1 MEAIRLMFDDFG
13 NFIMNLI
20 AGLPGIVIAMVVHEY
35 AHARVAYALGDYTPR
50 LQGRLTLNPAAHVD
64 PIGLLML
71 FIVHFGWAKPVQ
83 INPMNFSN
91 PKRDDILVSV
101 AGPASNLIT
110 AFIALIILVLLAKFD
125 FPFSEG
131 TLLVFN
137 LIIIY
142 NINFA
147 IFNMLPIPPLDGSH
161 ILKNL
166 LPYELAR
173 QYEYLERYS
182 FIFLIIILM
191 TPVLSYI
198 FVPLQRFIFGIFQG
212 IVNILL

>member
-1 MEAIRLMFDDFG
+1 MFDNVGGF
-13 NFIMNLI
+13 LLEVI
-20 AGLPGIVIAMVVHEY
+20 AGLPGLVIAMVIHEY
-35 AHARVAYALGDYTPR
+35 SHARVAYALGDYTPR

-91 PKRDDILVSV
+91 PRRDDILVSL

-110 AFIALIILVLLAKFD
+110 AFVALIVLVLMAKLH
-125 FPFSEG
+125 FPLSDG
-131 TLLVFN
+131 VLMVFN
-137 LIIIY
+137 LIIVY

-161 ILKNL
+161 ILRNL

-173 QYEYLERYS
+173 GYEQLERYS
-182 FIFLIIILM
+182 FIFLIIIIA
-191 TPVLSYI
+191 TPVLSYVFI
-198 FVPLQRFIFGIFQG
+198 PLQRFILGIFQS
-212 IVNILL
+212 IVNVLL

>member
-1 MEAIRLMFDDFG
+1 MFDDIGGFLT
-13 NFIMNLI
+13 NLV

-71 FIVHFGWAKPVQ
+71 CIVHFGWAKPVQ

-91 PKRDDILVSV
+91 PRRDDILVSL

-110 AFIALIILVLLAKFD
+110 SFIALIILVLLAKFD
-125 FPFSEG
+125 FPLSEG
-131 TLLVFN
+131 LLVVFN

-161 ILKNL
+161 ILRNL
-166 LPYELAR
+166 LPYEMAR
-173 QYEYLERYS
+173 VYEQLERYS

-198 FVPLQRFIFGIFQG
+198 FVPLQRFIFGIFQT
-212 IVNILL
+212 IVNLLL

>member
-1 MEAIRLMFDDFG
+1 MFDDIGDFL
-13 NFIMNLI
+13 MNLI
-20 AGLPGIVIAMVVHEY
+20 AGLPGLIIAMTIHEY
-35 AHARVAYALGDYTPR
+35 SHARVAYALGDYTPKM
-50 LQGRLTLNPAAHVD
+50 QGRLTLNPVAHVD

-91 PKRDDILVSV
+91 PRRDDILVSL
-101 AGPASNLIT
+101 AGPASNLIVS
-110 AFIALIILVLLAKFD
+110 FVALIVLVLMAKMD
-125 FPFSEG
+125 FPLSEG
-131 TLLVFN
+131 LLVVFN

-161 ILKNL
+161 ILRNL

-173 QYEYLERYS
+173 GYEQLERYS
-182 FIFLIIILM
+182 FIFLIIIIA
-191 TPVLSYI
+191 TPILHYV
-198 FVPLQRFIFGIFQG
+198 FVPLQKFIFGIFQG

>member
-1 MEAIRLMFDDFG
+1 MFDDIGGFL
-13 NFIMNLI
+13 MNVI
-20 AGLPGIVIAMVVHEY
+20 AGLPGLIIAMTIHEY
-35 AHARVAYALGDYTPR
+35 SHARVAYALGDYTPR
-50 LQGRLTLNPAAHVD
+50 LQGRLTLNPLAHVD

-71 FIVHFGWAKPVQ
+71 FVVHFGWAKPVE
-83 INPMNFSN
+83 INPMNFQN
-91 PKRDDILVSV
+91 PRRDDILVSL
-101 AGPASNLIT
+101 AGPASNLIVS
-110 AFIALIILVLLAKFD
+110 FVALIVLVLLAKMD
-125 FPFSEG
+125 FPLSDG
-131 TLLVFN
+131 LLVVFN

-161 ILKNL
+161 ILRNL

-173 QYEYLERYS
+173 GYEQLERYS
-182 FIFLIIILM
+182 FIFLILIIA
-191 TPVLSYI
+191 TPILHYV

>member
-1 MEAIRLMFDDFG
+1 MFDDIGGFLT
-13 NFIMNLI
+13 NLV
-20 AGLPGIVIAMVVHEY
+20 AGLPGIVIAMVIHEY
-35 AHARVAYALGDYTPR
+35 SHARVADALGDFTPR
-50 LQGRLTLNPAAHVD
+50 MQGRLTLNPAAHVD
-64 PIGLLML
+64 PLGLAML
-71 FIVHFGWAKPVQ
+71 FLVHFGWAKPVQ

-91 PKRDDILVSV
+91 PRRDDILVSL

-110 AFIALIILVLLAKFD
+110 SFVALIVLVLLAKLD
-125 FPFSEG
+125 FPLSEG
-131 TLLVFN
+131 LLVVFN
-137 LIIIY
+137 LIIVY

-161 ILKNL
+161 ILRNI
-166 LPYELAR
+166 LPYEMAR
-173 QYEYLERYS
+173 AYAQLERYS
-182 FIFLIIILM
+182 FIFLLIILM

>member
-1 MEAIRLMFDDFG
+1 MFDDIG
-13 NFIMNLI
+13 ILI
-20 AGLPGIVIAMVVHEY
+20 AGIPAIIIAMVVHEY
-35 AHARVAYALGDYTPR
+35 SHARVAYALGDYTPQ
-50 LQGRLTLNPAAHVD
+50 LQGRLTLNPVAHVD

-91 PKRDDILVSV
+91 PRRDDILVSL

-110 AFIALIILVLLAKFD
+110 AFIFTIMLVLMVKFHI
-125 FPFSEG
+125 PFSEG
-131 TLLVFN
+131 LLVVFK

-161 ILKNL
+161 ILRNV
-166 LPYELAR
+166 LPYEMAR
-173 QYEYLERYS
+173 AYEQLERYS
-182 FIFLIIILM
+182 FVFLILIIA
-191 TPVLSYI
+191 TPILDYV

>member
-1 MEAIRLMFDDFG
+1 MFDDIGGFL
-13 NFIMNLI
+13 MNLI
-20 AGLPGIVIAMVVHEY
+20 TGLPGIVIAMVVHEY

-91 PKRDDILVSV
+91 PRRDDILVSL

-110 AFIALIILVLLAKFD
+110 AFIALIALVLLAKFD

-161 ILKNL
+161 ILRNL

-198 FVPLQRFIFGIFQG
+198 FVPLQKFIFGIFQG

>member
-1 MEAIRLMFDDFG
+1 MFDDIGGFLVT
-13 NFIMNLI
+13 LI

-71 FIVHFGWAKPVQ
+71 FLVHFGWAKPVE

-91 PKRDDILVSV
+91 PRRDDILVSL

-110 AFIALIILVLLAKFD
+110 AFVALILLVIMAKVD

-131 TLLVFN
+131 TLKVFN

-161 ILKNL
+161 ILRNL

-173 QYEYLERYS
+173 AYESLERYS
-182 FIFLIIILM
+182 FIFLIIIIA
-191 TPVLSYI
+191 TPILSYVFI
-198 FVPLQRFIFGIFQG
+198 PLQRFIFGIFSS
-212 IVNILL
+212 VVEILL

>member
-1 MEAIRLMFDDFG
+1 MFDDIGGF
-13 NFIMNLI
+13 LTTLV

-35 AHARVAYALGDYTPR
+35 AHARVAYALGDYTPQ

-71 FIVHFGWAKPVQ
+71 FLVHFGWAKPVQ

-91 PKRDDILVSV
+91 PRRDDILVSL

-110 AFIALIILVLLAKFD
+110 SFITLIILILLAKVD

-131 TLLVFN
+131 VVVVFN

-161 ILKNL
+161 ILRNL
-166 LPYELAR
+166 LPYEMAR
-173 QYEYLERYS
+173 AYEQLERYS
-182 FIFLIIILM
+182 FIFLIIIIA
-191 TPVLSYI
+191 TPVLGYV
-198 FVPLQRFIFGIFQG
+198 FVPLQRFILGIFQS

>member
-1 MEAIRLMFDDFG
+1 MFDNFG
-13 NFIMNLI
+13 GFLIEVI
-20 AGLPGIVIAMVVHEY
+20 AGLPGLVIAMTIHEY
-35 AHARVAYALGDYTPR
+35 SHARVAYALGDYTPR
-50 LQGRLTLNPAAHVD
+50 LQGRLTLNPVAHVD

-91 PKRDDILVSV
+91 PRRDDILVSL

-110 AFIALIILVLLAKFD
+110 AFIALIILVLMAKID
-125 FPFSEG
+125 FPFTEG
-131 TLLVFN
+131 VLMVFK

-161 ILKNL
+161 ILRNL

-173 QYEYLERYS
+173 RFEELERYS
-182 FIFLIIILM
+182 FVFLIIIIA
-191 TPVLSYI
+191 TPILSYVFI
-198 FVPLQRFIFGIFQG
+198 PLQRFILSIFQS

>member
-1 MEAIRLMFDDFG
+1 MFDDIGGFLTT
-13 NFIMNLI
+13 LI

-35 AHARVAYALGDYTPR
+35 AHARVAYALGDYTPQ

-91 PKRDDILVSV
+91 PRRDDILVSL

-110 AFIALIILVLLAKFD
+110 AFIALIILVLLAKID
-125 FPFSEG
+125 FPFSDG
-131 TLLVFN
+131 VLVVFN

-161 ILKNL
+161 ILRNI

-173 QYEYLERYS
+173 GYEQLERYS
-182 FIFLIIILM
+182 FIFLIIIIA
-191 TPVLSYI
+191 TPVLSYV

>member
-1 MEAIRLMFDDFG
+1 MFDDIGGFL
-13 NFIMNLI
+13 MNLI
-20 AGLPGIVIAMVVHEY
+20 AGLPGLIIAMTIHEY
-35 AHARVAYALGDYTPR
+35 SHARVAYALGDFTPKM
-50 LQGRLTLNPAAHVD
+50 QGRLTLNPAAHID

-91 PKRDDILVSV
+91 PRRDDILVSL
-101 AGPASNLIT
+101 AGPASNLIVS
-110 AFIALIILVLLAKFD
+110 FVALIVLVLMAKMD
-125 FPFSEG
+125 FPLSEG
-131 TLLVFN
+131 LLVVFN

-161 ILKNL
+161 ILRNL

-173 QYEYLERYS
+173 GYEQLERYS
-182 FIFLIIILM
+182 FIFLIIIIA
-191 TPVLSYI
+191 TPILHYV
-198 FVPLQRFIFGIFQG
+198 FVPLQKFIFGIFQG

>member
-1 MEAIRLMFDDFG
+1 MFDDIG
-13 NFIMNLI
+13 ILI
-20 AGLPGIVIAMVVHEY
+20 AGIPAIIIAMVVHEY
-35 AHARVAYALGDYTPR
+35 SHARVAYALGDYTPQ
-50 LQGRLTLNPAAHVD
+50 LQGRLTLNPVAHVD

-91 PKRDDILVSV
+91 PRRDDILVSL

-110 AFIALIILVLLAKFD
+110 AFVFTIMLVLMVKFHI
-125 FPFSEG
+125 PFSEG
-131 TLLVFN
+131 LLVVFK

-161 ILKNL
+161 ILRNI
-166 LPYELAR
+166 LPYEMAR
-173 QYEYLERYS
+173 AYEQLERYS
-182 FIFLIIILM
+182 FVFLILIIA
-191 TPVLSYI
+191 TPILDYV

>member
-1 MEAIRLMFDDFG
+1 MFDDLGGF
-13 NFIMNLI
+13 LTTLV
-20 AGLPGIVIAMVVHEY
+20 AGLPGIVIAMVIHEY
-35 AHARVAYALGDYTPR
+35 SHARVADLLGDYTPR
-50 LQGRLTLNPAAHVD
+50 MQGRLTLNPAAHVD

-91 PKRDDILVSV
+91 PRRDDILVSL

-110 AFIALIILVLLAKFD
+110 SFVALIILVLLAKID
-125 FPFSEG
+125 FPLSEG
-131 TLLVFN
+131 LLVVFN

-161 ILKNL
+161 ILRNI
-166 LPYELAR
+166 LPYELSRA
-173 QYEYLERYS
+173 YEQLERYS
-182 FIFLIIILM
+182 FIFLIIIIA
-191 TPVLSYI
+191 TPVLSYV
-198 FVPLQRFIFGIFQG
+198 FVPLQRFILGIFRS
-212 IVNILL
+212 IVGILL